1 MEFDVKE
8 QSCEKLCNWGKMSNR
23 FEILWF
29 LWWIFEK
36 FSRSN
41 LLSSRESADCESASV
56 ANNTKSVWLPSSCV
70 FKGTELRKGR
80 GRPWR
85 HGNVLWVCERRD
97 QLLSLYVVTTSGLR
111 RLFVTSE
118 LLDDEAGQVK
128 DLSGFSTSGPQ
139 TSLGLSSLV
148 FVFF

>member
-1 MEFDVKE
+1 M
-8 QSCEKLCNWGKMSNR
+8 
-23 FEILWF
+23 
-29 LWWIFEK
+29 
-36 FSRSN
+36 
-41 LLSSRESADCESASV
+41 
-56 ANNTKSVWLPSSCV
+56 
-70 FKGTELRKGR
+70 
-80 GRPWR
+80 
-85 HGNVLWVCERRD
+85 CERRD

-148 FVFF
+148 FVFFKY